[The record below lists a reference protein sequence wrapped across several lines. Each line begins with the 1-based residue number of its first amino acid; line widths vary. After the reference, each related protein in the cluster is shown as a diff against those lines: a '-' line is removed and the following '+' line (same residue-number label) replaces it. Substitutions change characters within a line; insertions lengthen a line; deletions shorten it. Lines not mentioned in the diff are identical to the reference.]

1 MDDTPEAVK
10 ELFHSM
16 LMARTPSERARMGS
30 DMHAAAKKIVLSS
43 LPKGLSEGE
52 RMRQL
57 FMRFYGHDFDLAT
70 AAKIGDKVAV
80 AAEARAAKQAE
91 TPCQRPRHG

>member
-10 ELFHSM
+10 ELYRSM
-16 LMARTPSERARMGS
+16 LMARTPSERARMAS
-30 DMHAAAKKIVLSS
+30 DMHAVAKRIVLSS

-57 FMRFYGHDFDLAT
+57 FLRFYEDDFDAAT
-70 AAKIGDKVAV
+70 AQKIGDRVAQ
-80 AAEARAAKQAE
+80 AAEARAADAARGDMTVE
-91 TPCQRPRHG
+91 R